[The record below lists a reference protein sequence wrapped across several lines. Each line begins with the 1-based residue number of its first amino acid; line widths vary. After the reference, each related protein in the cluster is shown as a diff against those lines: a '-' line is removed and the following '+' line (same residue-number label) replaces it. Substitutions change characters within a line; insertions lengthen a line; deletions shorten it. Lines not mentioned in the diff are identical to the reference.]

1 MEPGGNAM
9 TTLTPE
15 LIATLRQLS
24 PEDKDRAIDVLTED
38 DGPPDKSTPEEWAKE
53 LARRAEMVASGNYDS
68 LSLEE
73 AEREVRKAMRDR
85 GIEL

>member
-38 DGPPDKSTPEEWAKE
+38 DGSPDEKTELREELQNRWDEYKAGGGDPMPVDDYLAE
-53 LARRAEMVASGNYDS
+53 LQRRI
-68 LSLEE
+68 
-73 AEREVRKAMRDR
+73 VR
-85 GIEL
+85 